1 MVITSTTRK
10 DIRTAEA
17 KDGHEP
23 PEDRLCRYFNK
34 TIGDYP
40 ADNVALEAAGGL
52 EGFDRDS
59 PAYTDVSAHAPLSV
73 LPAVSS

>member
-1 MVITSTTRK
+1 VSN
-10 DIRTAEA
+10 
-17 KDGHEP
+17 
-23 PEDRLCRYFNK
+23 RYFNK

-59 PAYTDVSAHAPLSV
+59 PAYNDVLAY
-73 LPAVSS
+73 PAGPTQFGQRAAVCSMSRPFMLHSLAR